1 MAIVFPSGDHAGCGE
16 KSILRSVASVTEA
29 YMRPLYHAKADRFR
43 VSRMVP
49 AVEYLQSQRLRSQ
62 MMMALA
68 KATEGVDVYLAPSA
82 FEAGFVSAA
91 HSDADIAATVAAAS
105 APFVLD
111 IDTSSLYWANNWVE
125 GVVVVMIV
133 AAALASTVVRSR
145 LGAALVLGAV
155 GFSVAG
161 LFVNLGAPDLVLTQL
176 LVETVVVVGFVVGLG
191 RLATT
196 FPKPTRLWLSGRIV
210 LSVLIGTAIAL
221 GLAASAA
228 RPSGEPPVLDLAN
241 SAVED
246 GGGNNV
252 VNVILTDTRGL
263 DTVGEA
269 IVLMVVAVGILTL
282 TTKRRARG
290 SGVDA

>member
-1 MAIVFPSGDHAGCGE
+1 
-16 KSILRSVASVTEA
+16 
-29 YMRPLYHAKADRFR
+29 
-43 VSRMVP
+43 
-49 AVEYLQSQRLRSQ
+49 
-62 MMMALA
+62 
-68 KATEGVDVYLAPSA
+68 
-82 FEAGFVSAA
+82 
-91 HSDADIAATVAAAS
+91 
-105 APFVLD
+105 VLD

-145 LGAALVLGAV
+145 LGAAMVLGAV

-191 RLATT
+191 RLATK
-196 FPKPTRLWLSGRIV
+196 FPRATRLWLSGRIV
-210 LSVLIGTAIAL
+210 LSVLVGTAITV
-221 GLAASAA
+221 GLAAGAA
-228 RPSGEPPVLDLAN
+228 RPSGEPPVLDLADA
-241 SAVED
+241 AVED

-282 TTKRRARG
+282 TTRRRAGRTE
-290 SGVDA
+290 SDA

>member
-1 MAIVFPSGDHAGCGE
+1 VVAGLVVGVVLARRSVPAGPAARGAAIVDALVD
-16 KSILRSVASVTEA
+16 SIGRGARHVAAVVQHGSL
-29 YMRPLYHAKADRFR
+29 PLY
-43 VSRMVP
+43 
-49 AVEYLQSQRLRSQ
+49 
-62 MMMALA
+62 LA
-68 KATEGVDVYLAPSA
+68 T
-82 FEAGFVSAA
+82 
-91 HSDADIAATVAAAS
+91 TVVVLAAAS

-145 LGAALVLGAV
+145 LGAAMVLGAV

-191 RLATT
+191 RLATK
-196 FPKPTRLWLSGRIV
+196 FPRATRLWLS
-210 LSVLIGTAIAL
+210 AITV
-221 GLAASAA
+221 GLAAGAA
-228 RPSGEPPVLDLAN
+228 RPSGEPPVLDLADA
-241 SAVED
+241 AVED

-269 IVLMVVAVGILTL
+269 IVLMVVAVGILTV
-282 TTKRRARG
+282 TTRRPARRTEF
-290 SGVDA
+290 DA